1 MLLFLSMDVNY
12 TFIVVSLKIMS
23 AHRYTLKKKSR
34 KEISRNKIAC
44 EVYKAWCHTLQDN
57 FLLAI

>member
-1 MLLFLSMDVNY
+1 MLMLLFLSMDVNY

-44 EVYKAWCHTLQDN
+44 EVYKA
-57 FLLAI
+57 